1 MDAALYE
8 HRPDHGA
15 PVAALSVFDAPA
27 HDTPV
32 RGAPAH
38 ETPVHETLANGAASS
53 RHGWAERLKHGNAL
67 LRRTFPGVAAE
78 TLPDAAS
85 YDNAALLVAPCPG
98 ARTLVISFGGN
109 TNFLMLPQSIVTL
122 PDAHLIAIR
131 DPARCFA
138 LCGLPVLGADYAA
151 CLASLRRLIDSLGA
165 SHIYCTG
172 VSAGG
177 YPALRFGL
185 DLGARGVLAFS
196 PPTTLDVADDG
207 DAPLSRYPQLTALY
221 KHRDRLGIELD
232 LARAYRASRNRPG
245 VLLLYSP
252 SHDRDAWLANRM
264 RGIDGVDISAVSPE
278 AGHRVYL
285 WLNAQNRIPYYIER
299 MLELQRG
306 VAVHARAA
314 PSAAMAAPP

>member
-1 MDAALYE
+1 MDGTAYTHVQTQIIPDLFAPGRA
-8 HRPDHGA
+8 RPA
-15 PVAALSVFDAPA
+15 EPKRP
-27 HDTPV
+27 
-32 RGAPAH
+32 
-38 ETPVHETLANGAASS
+38 
-53 RHGWAERLKHGNAL
+53 GWSERLQIGNAL
-67 LRRTFPGVAAE
+67 LRRLFPQLDACV
-78 TLPDAAS
+78 LPDAQF
-85 YDNAALLVAPCPG
+85 YENAALLVAPCQG

-138 LCGLPVLGADYAA
+138 LCGLPGLGVDYAA
-151 CLASLRRLIDSLGA
+151 CIRSLKTLIAALGA
-165 SHIYCTG
+165 TRVYCTG

-185 DLGARGVLAFS
+185 DLNAEGVLAFS

-221 KHRDRLGIELD
+221 KQKDRIGLDLD
-232 LARAYRASRNRPG
+232 LARAYVDCRRRPG

-264 RGIDGVDISAVSPE
+264 AGIAGVDVSAVSPE

-285 WLNAQNRIPYYIER
+285 WLNSQNRIPYYIER
-299 MLELQRG
+299 MLALRRLP
-306 VAVHARAA
+306 ARY
-314 PSAAMAAPP
+314 PQGSA

>member
-1 MDAALYE
+1 MDAAIFD
-8 HRPDHGA
+8 HRSDHGA
-15 PVAALSVFDAPA
+15 SAAPFSAFCPKPREIPA
-27 HDTPV
+27 C
-32 RGAPAH
+32 GATA
-38 ETPVHETLANGAASS
+38 
-53 RHGWAERLKHGNAL
+53 RHGWVERLQSGNAL
-67 LRRTFPGVAAE
+67 LLRLFPDLIGTA
-78 TLPDAAS
+78 LPDCAN

-109 TNFLMLPQSIVTL
+109 TNYLMLPQSIVTL

-138 LCGLPVLGADYAA
+138 LCGLAGLGPDYAA
-151 CLASLRRLIDSLGA
+151 CVRSLRRLIEALGA
-165 SHIYCTG
+165 TRIYCTG

-221 KHRDRLGIELD
+221 KHVDRFGIELD
-232 LARAYRASRNRPG
+232 LARAYRASLNRPG

-264 RGIDGVDISAVSPE
+264 DGIDGVEISAVSPE

-299 MLELQRG
+299 MLALQASG
-306 VAVHARAA
+306 SVQARAA
-314 PSAAMAAPP
+314 PSAAMQAAP

>member
-1 MDAALYE
+1 M
-8 HRPDHGA
+8 
-15 PVAALSVFDAPA
+15 VQ
-27 HDTPV
+27 
-32 RGAPAH
+32 
-38 ETPVHETLANGAASS
+38 
-53 RHGWAERLKHGNAL
+53 RHGWAERLQHGNAL
-67 LRRTFPGVAAE
+67 LRRLFPRLTDDA
-78 TLPDAAS
+78 LPDTAT
-85 YDNAALLVAPCPG
+85 YDNAPLLVAPYPG

-131 DPARCFA
+131 DPSRCFSI
-138 LCGLPVLGADYAA
+138 CGLAGLGADYAA
-151 CLASLRRLIDSLGA
+151 CIASLRRLIDALGA
-165 SHIYCTG
+165 TRIYCTG

-185 DLGARGVLAFS
+185 DLGVCGVLAFS
-196 PPTTLDVADDG
+196 PPTTLELADDG

-221 KHRDRLGIELD
+221 KQRAALGFDLD
-232 LARAYRASRNRPG
+232 LARAYTDSEDRPG

-264 RGIDGVDISAVSPE
+264 RGIDGVEVSAVSPE

-299 MLELQRG
+299 MLALQRG
-306 VAVHARAA
+306 GAVHARAA
-314 PSAAMAAPP
+314 PAAAMLAAS